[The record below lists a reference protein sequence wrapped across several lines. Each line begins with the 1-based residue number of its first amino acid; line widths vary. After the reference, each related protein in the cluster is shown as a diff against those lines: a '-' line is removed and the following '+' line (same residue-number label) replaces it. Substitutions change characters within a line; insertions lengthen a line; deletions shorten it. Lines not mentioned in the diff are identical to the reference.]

1 MKQNKR
7 HDHVMIYYEIVFIT
21 FISRD
26 SHRSMMPF
34 DVLLQRVNPVDE
46 AETRAKLGNFPQI
59 RKPLLTWQTY

>member
-7 HDHVMIYYEIVFIT
+7 DDHVMIYYEIVFIT

-34 DVLLQRVNPVDE
+34 DVPTESKSRRWDRDSCEVGE
-46 AETRAKLGNFPQI
+46 FP
-59 RKPLLTWQTY
+59 TN